1 MSIFGNLLAK
11 KNRTEKLKG
20 SGLKKRKFHSLCDGG
35 VICQT
40 HDADHF
46 SSLFKGK

>member
-20 SGLKKRKFHSLCDGG
+20 SGLKKKEISQF
-35 VICQT
+35 V
-40 HDADHF
+40 
-46 SSLFKGK
+46 